1 MGMSATQARYLSL
14 VAQQSNLE
22 YQGQQINQERSI
34 LSQQVSE
41 LYNSLL
47 NLQVPTPPSTSDYTK
62 VEYTGADG
70 ATLFTIGNVKP
81 SGENY
86 LVEIQTSATG
96 HALQSNYGSS
106 VVATAGAEITGSY
119 VTPNVIS
126 HEGEYELAGAGA
138 AYKEGDIY
146 LDENSYIIGSD
157 LIAAGANPADY
168 ISDGDYT
175 ATTSFDPNKYYYK
188 KVDKSVY
195 DNAEDKTAYT
205 HLTPK
210 QNETQGEKVT
220 AGQIANYYVIGSDG
234 SATQLSTTSPFVENN
249 GDGTYTLRP
258 GYEYF
263 QKGNGSDKIIDPNA
277 GALTIAGEVAY
288 TFQEAKAKF
297 GEEFDWTKYE
307 EAIRNTYGIEDNS
320 IKPEDFYVFVKTT
333 DTGVRSVQ
341 FALKSDVESPDKFA
355 ETFSYTASGQF
366 TKSEEKDQCK
376 LQFDAAGR
384 ITAISIPTIDETTG
398 EIIGYR
404 DVALTATT
412 VTDELAYDEA
422 MAKYEYAQYE
432 YDKKQQ
438 EINAKTEVIQQ
449 QDRNLELK
457 LQRLD
462 TQRQQITTEI
472 EALEKVMQDNIE
484 SSYKTFSG

>member
-47 NLQVPTPPSTSDYTK
+47 NLQVPTPPSTTDYTT
-62 VEYTGADG
+62 VQYTGADG
-70 ATLFTIGNVKP
+70 ATLFTLGNVKP

-106 VVATAGAEITGSY
+106 VVERAGETITGTFVNPTIDSSVTITNAELATYYY
-119 VTPNVIS
+119 VDDNGNAQQLHPNSPYLEPQDDGSFKLID
-126 HEGEYELAGAGA
+126 GMKYLKAGAGP
-138 AYKEGDIY
+138 D
-146 LDENSYIIGSD
+146 
-157 LIAAGANPADY
+157 
-168 ISDGDYT
+168 T
-175 ATTSFDPNKYYYK
+175 AK
-188 KVDKSVY
+188 
-195 DNAEDKTAYT
+195 
-205 HLTPK
+205 
-210 QNETQGEKVT
+210 
-220 AGQIANYYVIGSDG
+220 
-234 SATQLSTTSPFVENN
+234 
-249 GDGTYTLRP
+249 
-258 GYEYF
+258 
-263 QKGNGSDKIIDPNA
+263 DPNA
-277 GALTIAGEVAY
+277 GAYTIAGEVALE
-288 TFQEAKAKF
+288 FEDAK
-297 GEEFDWTKYE
+297 EMYPDEFDWSSYE
-307 EAIRNTYGIEDNS
+307 EAIRNTYGMEDSS
-320 IKPEDFYVFVKTT
+320 IKPSDFNVFIKTS
-333 DTGVRSVQ
+333 DTGVRTVQ
-341 FALKSDVESPDKFA
+341 FALKSDVTSPDGFA
-355 ETFSYTASGQF
+355 QTFSYTSSGKF
-366 TKSEEKDQCK
+366 TKSEEIDQCK

-384 ITAISIPTIDETTG
+384 ITAISIPTIDKESG
-398 EIIGYR
+398 KVIAYR
-404 DVALTATT
+404 DIALTATS
-412 VTDELAYDEA
+412 VTDELAYEEA

-472 EALEKVMQDNIE
+472 EALEKVLQDNIE
-484 SSYKTFSG
+484 ASYKTFSG